1 MPACGQEAK
10 GRHEDI
16 GTEEAGPQRVL
27 GEEELCTLQHHN
39 RRNPALKRIL
49 CFAGLILVLL
59 QYPAHAQNVQPISD
73 WVNYNKYAEANN
85 DLPPLTAGEHR
96 VVFMGNSITESWAVI
111 DSSFFADHGYIGRG
125 ISGQTSSQMLLRFRQ
140 DVIDLKPTVVVILA
154 GTNDIAENAGPI
166 SIEHVM
172 DNIASMAELARAN
185 NIHVILTSVLP
196 AYDFPWRKGLE
207 PAEKIVRLNA
217 MIKSYCDEHAVPY
230 VDYYSRMV
238 DERKGLDKKFTN
250 DGVHPNLEGYKV
262 MDSLVKNAIDAVLR

>member
-1 MPACGQEAK
+1 MK
-10 GRHEDI
+10 Y
-16 GTEEAGPQRVL
+16 
-27 GEEELCTLQHHN
+27 
-39 RRNPALKRIL
+39 ALRY
-49 CFAGLILVLL
+49 ASLILMFLHS
-59 QYPAHAQNVQPISD
+59 PAYSQNVQTISD
-73 WVNYNKYAEANN
+73 WVNFKKYAEANKH
-85 DLPPLTAGEHR
+85 LPPSAPGERR
-96 VVFMGNSITESWAVI
+96 VVFMGNSITESWAII
-111 DSSFFADHGYIGRG
+111 DSSFFADHGYIDRG
-125 ISGQTSSQMLLRFRQ
+125 ISGQTSAQMLLRFRQ
-140 DVIDLKPTVVVILA
+140 DVIDLQPSVVVILA